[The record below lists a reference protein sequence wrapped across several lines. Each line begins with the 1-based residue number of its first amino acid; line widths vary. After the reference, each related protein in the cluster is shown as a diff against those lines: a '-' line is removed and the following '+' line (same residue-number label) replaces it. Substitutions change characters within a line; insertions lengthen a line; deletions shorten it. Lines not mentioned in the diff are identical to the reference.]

1 MTRLNVL
8 AVDDELGMR
17 KGIERSLKNFSVE
30 VQDTEETIEFELCLA
45 ETGAEAV
52 QAIRNSVPDILLLDY
67 KLPDFNGLEVL
78 KNTAD
83 MADDMLTIM
92 ITAYASIET
101 AVAATKQGAY
111 DFLPK
116 PFTPAD
122 LKHTVRKAATRIVLA
137 RRAKQLEEEKKRVR
151 FEFIRVLGH
160 ELKAPIAAVEGY
172 MHLLDSHIK
181 GEELSAYDNFVDRSL
196 IRLQQ
201 MRKLIVDLLDM
212 TRIESGEKT
221 RELEPIDLV
230 PSAHDAV
237 ELVGG
242 EASERGISLAV
253 HAPEQLVVQADRSEI
268 NMIMNNLVSN
278 AVKYNRDDGQVDI
291 FLERDGEYTGIKV
304 VDTGIGMSAEEVEK
318 LFGEFV
324 RIKNKKTRNILGSG
338 LGLSILKRISELY
351 EGDIHVE
358 SEPDRGSTFLVRLKA
373 AREQSSPVEED
384 SETVKAGT

>member
-201 MRKLIVDLLDM
+201 MRKLMI
-212 TRIESGEKT
+212 RIRT
-221 RELEPIDLV
+221 
-230 PSAHDAV
+230 SAMSY
-237 ELVGG
+237 GRG
-242 EASERGISLAV
+242 ASS
-253 HAPEQLVVQADRSEI
+253 DC
-268 NMIMNNLVSN
+268 
-278 AVKYNRDDGQVDI
+278 
-291 FLERDGEYTGIKV
+291 
-304 VDTGIGMSAEEVEK
+304 
-318 LFGEFV
+318 
-324 RIKNKKTRNILGSG
+324 
-338 LGLSILKRISELY
+338 
-351 EGDIHVE
+351 
-358 SEPDRGSTFLVRLKA
+358 
-373 AREQSSPVEED
+373 
-384 SETVKAGT
+384 

>member
-17 KGIERSLKNFSVE
+17 KGIERTLKNFTIE
-30 VQDTEETIEFELCLA
+30 VPDTEETVAFDLCLA
-45 ETGAEAV
+45 ETGSEAV
-52 QAIRNSVPDILLLDY
+52 EAISSEVPDILLLDY

-78 KNTAD
+78 KKTAD
-83 MADDMLTIM
+83 TASDMLTIM

-137 RRAKQLEEEKKRVR
+137 RRARQLEEEKKRVR

-172 MHLLDSHIK
+172 MQLLDSHIK
-181 GEELSAYDNFVDRSL
+181 GEELSSYDTFVDRSL
-196 IRLQQ
+196 VRLQQ

-230 PSAHDAV
+230 AAAHDAV
-237 ELVGG
+237 ELL
-242 EASERGISLAV
+242 ENDATERGISLTV
-253 HAPEQLVVQADRSEI
+253 HAPAELVINADRSEV
-268 NMIMNNLVSN
+268 NMMMNNLVSN
-278 AVKYNRDDGQVDI
+278 AVKYNRDDGQVDV
-291 FLERDGEYTGIKV
+291 FLESEEGYAVIKV
-304 VDTGIGMSAEEVEK
+304 TDTGIGMTEKEVEK

-324 RIKNKKTRNILGSG
+324 RIRNKKTRNILGSG
-338 LGLSILKRISELY
+338 LGLSILKRLSQLY

-358 SEPDRGSTFLVRLKA
+358 SEPDRGSTFQVRLKPNSDGSKPA
-373 AREQSSPVEED
+373 GKED
-384 SETVKAGT
+384 SAIEAGE